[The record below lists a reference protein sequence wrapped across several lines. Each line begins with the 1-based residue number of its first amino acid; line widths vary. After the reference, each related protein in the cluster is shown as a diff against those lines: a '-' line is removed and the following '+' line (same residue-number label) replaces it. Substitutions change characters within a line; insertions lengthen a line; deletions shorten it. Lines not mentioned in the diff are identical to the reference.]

1 MQWPGR
7 LTEATMRTAAL
18 VQGAFFAVTGLWP
31 IAHYRSF
38 ERVTGPKVDDWLV
51 KTTGGVLAAVG
62 ATLLASALRR
72 PTRRPRRSNLRTLGM
87 STTAALALA
96 DLVYV
101 ARGRIPRVYLIDA
114 AAEAVLFAL
123 WLRERRPPR

>member
-1 MQWPGR
+1 
-7 LTEATMRTAAL
+7 MRTAAL

-38 ERVTGPKVDDWLV
+38 ERITGPKVDDWLV

-62 ATLLASALRR
+62 ATLLASAHRSPARR
-72 PTRRPRRSNLRTLGM
+72 PGRSNLRTLGM

-101 ARGRIPRVYLIDA
+101 AKGRVSRVYLIDA
-114 AAEAVLFAL
+114 VAEAVLFAL
-123 WLRERRPPR
+123 WLRDRRQPR

>member
-1 MQWPGR
+1 M
-7 LTEATMRTAAL
+7 TRTAAL
-18 VQGAFFAVTGLWP
+18 VQGAFFTVSGLWP

-72 PTRRPRRSNLRTLGM
+72 PIRRPRSDARALGM
-87 STTAALALA
+87 STAATLALA

-101 ARGRIPRVYLIDA
+101 ARGRISRVYLIDA
-114 AAEAVLFAL
+114 AAEALLCAL
-123 WLRERRPPR
+123 WLTDRPRSR